1 MPITLAQAG
10 SQNAR
15 WERGRLE
22 LLKRAVPELLAIAAH
37 RRSLLVFDAAMEQLI
52 PPQSVPLALSAL
64 CLGLGVVLDVPT
76 AAALGGFS
84 LLGQST
90 YLIAALLLVRAPLRV
105 YSALAY
111 GPVYLVWKIGIYAR
125 SLALPKSRRWVRTA
139 RTTTPRTV

>member
-1 MPITLAQAG
+1 
-10 SQNAR
+10 
-15 WERGRLE
+15 
-22 LLKRAVPELLAIAAH
+22 
-37 RRSLLVFDAAMEQLI
+37 
-52 PPQSVPLALSAL
+52 
-64 CLGLGVVLDVPT
+64 VVLDVPT